1 MSAYLEGHI
10 RNNSDRY
17 HSNRSLK
24 SIDDV
29 IEKYLTKLSY
39 GRKRSFVRHENANI
53 ANLQKA
59 ASRKMLNVL

>member
-29 IEKYLTKLSY
+29 IENYRTKLLTSL
-39 GRKRSFVRHENANI
+39 
-53 ANLQKA
+53 NLMVEKE
-59 ASRKMLNVL
+59 VL